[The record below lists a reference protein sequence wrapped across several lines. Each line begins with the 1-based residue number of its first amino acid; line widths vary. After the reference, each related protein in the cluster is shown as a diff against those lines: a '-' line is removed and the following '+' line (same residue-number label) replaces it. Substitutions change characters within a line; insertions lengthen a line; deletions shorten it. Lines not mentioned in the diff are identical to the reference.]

1 MLLASKLNKLRT
13 LALFLVFSGVVVMYF
28 GFLWPKMMV
37 FFFVLGIIVMFSS
50 FGIYFWA
57 GMLSTQAVKVEC
69 PKCGKVTKMLGKTD
83 QCMYCRATLSLDPKF
98 APNQGN
104 GVSSDQ

>member
-13 LALFLVFSGVVVMYF
+13 LALSLVFLGVVVMYF
-28 GFLWPKMMV
+28 GFLWPKAMV
-37 FFFVLGIIVMFSS
+37 FFFILGIIVMFSS

-69 PKCGKVTKMLGKTD
+69 PECGKVTKMLGKTD
-83 QCMYCRATLSLDPKF
+83 QCMYCKTTLSLDPKY
-98 APNQGN
+98 APSNEN
-104 GVSSDQ
+104 NVSSE